1 MMAVPTASAALAR
14 ARAAGPTE
22 RVNVKATSDRRLEI
36 LRSSARLFSQ
46 QSVART
52 TVREIAEDVGI
63 NSGTLYY
70 YFRSKDEIASE
81 ILIQFLT
88 DLTAS
93 YEDIAGATARA
104 DLHRIIEVSLTVAAR
119 HPYATEIYQN
129 EFESLPSLPRYVD
142 IKALVGL
149 SHQSWSGVIDRG
161 VQRGELRADFASGLA
176 HQILREVV
184 WAMVRWNREDL
195 APQVPHLA
203 TLLTSIFVDGLG
215 YTDDRPPLPIAL
227 PSTAPSAPAPA
238 PAPTGSAAVAEHAPA
253 QPESTEL
260 AALRSEMREMREGLN
275 LIREAL
281 AAGGGDKSP

>member
-1 MMAVPTASAALAR
+1 MMAVPPHPQPRPAHER
-14 ARAAGPTE
+14 AGPRE
-22 RVNVKATSDRRLEI
+22 RLNVKATSDRRLEI

-81 ILIQFLT
+81 ILIAFLT

-129 EFESLPSLPRYVD
+129 EFESLPSLPRYID

-195 APQVPHLA
+195 APQVAHLA

-215 YTDDRPPLPIAL
+215 YTDHRPPLPVAP
-227 PSTAPSAPAPA
+227 PSTAA
-238 PAPTGSAAVAEHAPA
+238 SAADPSPTPNGAAAPEQSA
-253 QPESTEL
+253 VDEL
-260 AALRSEMREMREGLN
+260 ATLRSEMREMREGLN

-281 AAGGGDKSP
+281 AGGGGDKSP

>member
-1 MMAVPTASAALAR
+1 MK
-14 ARAAGPTE
+14 
-22 RVNVKATSDRRLEI
+22 VNSDRRLEI

-93 YEDIAGATARA
+93 YQAIAGDTARA
-104 DLHRIIEVSLTVAAR
+104 ELHQIIEVSLTVAAR

-129 EFESLPSLPRYVD
+129 EFESLPSLPRYAD
-142 IKALVGL
+142 IKALVGA

-161 VQRGELRADFASGLA
+161 VQRGELRTDFASNVA

-184 WAMVRWNREDL
+184 WAMVRWNRDNL
-195 APQVPHLA
+195 SPQVTHLA
-203 TLLTSIFVDGLG
+203 SLLTSIFVDGLS
-215 YTDDRPPLPIAL
+215 YTDHPPL
-227 PSTAPSAPAPA
+227 PSTAMPVTATSGASDTPATTP
-238 PAPTGSAAVAEHAPA
+238 PHGSNDSDEPRQSDA
-253 QPESTEL
+253 SEL
-260 AALRSEMREMREGLN
+260 AILRAEMQEMREGLI
-275 LIREAL
+275 LIRQAL
-281 AAGGGDKSP
+281 AAKGGNGSTA

>member
-1 MMAVPTASAALAR
+1 MK
-14 ARAAGPTE
+14 
-22 RVNVKATSDRRLEI
+22 VNSDRRLEI

-93 YEDIAGATARA
+93 YQGIAGDTARA
-104 DLHRIIEVSLTVAAR
+104 ELHRIIEVSLTVAAR

-129 EFESLPSLPRYVD
+129 EFESLPSLPRYSD
-142 IKALVGL
+142 IKTLVGV

-161 VQRGELRADFASGLA
+161 VQRGELRADFASDVA

-184 WAMVRWNREDL
+184 WAMVRWNRESL
-195 APQVPHLA
+195 STQVTPLA

-215 YTDDRPPLPIAL
+215 YTDHLPPLPIA
-227 PSTAPSAPAPA
+227 PSGPAMPGAPRTSAPS
-238 PAPTGSAAVAEHAPA
+238 PTHSPSDSDDPSRSEA
-253 QPESTEL
+253 SEL
-260 AALRSEMREMREGLN
+260 ATLRSEMQEMREGLD
-275 LIREAL
+275 LIRQAL
-281 AAGGGDKSP
+281 AAKGGSESP